1 MNTFLGG
8 IFGTAKPKT
17 LTALTK
23 KNQSNV
29 NKAVSWGQK
38 YNELNDARDR
48 ANDMGDE
55 KLYRKL
61 DRQAEAAFNKHLDY
75 MSELP
80 KREQVRVEKFVF
92 TF

>member
-8 IFGTAKPKT
+8 IFGTSKPKT

-23 KNQSNV
+23 KNQTNV
-29 NKAVSWGQK
+29 NKAVYWGFR
-38 YNELNDARDR
+38 YNELNDLRDD
-48 ANDMGDE
+48 ADGQGDD
-55 KLYRKL
+55 KLYKKY
-61 DRQAEAAFNKHLDY
+61 DRMASDAFNKHLDY

-80 KREQVRVEKFVF
+80 KREQVRVEKLVF

>member
-8 IFGTAKPKT
+8 IFGTSKPKT

-23 KNQSNV
+23 KNQTNV
-29 NKAVSWGQK
+29 NKAVYWGFR
-38 YNELNDARDR
+38 YNELNDLRDD
-48 ANDMGDE
+48 ADGQGDD
-55 KLYRKL
+55 KLYKKY
-61 DRQAEAAFNKHLDY
+61 DRMASDAFNKHLDY